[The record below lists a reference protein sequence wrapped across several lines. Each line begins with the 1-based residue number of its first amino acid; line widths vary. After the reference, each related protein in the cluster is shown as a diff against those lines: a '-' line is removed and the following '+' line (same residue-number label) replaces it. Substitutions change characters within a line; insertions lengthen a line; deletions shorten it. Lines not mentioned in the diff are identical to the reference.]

1 MYVSLTVFCAG
12 GVPSVRDV
20 VPEGGGVRE
29 KGGGAREGEM
39 LEKVVALDVSS
50 HDGGFSGRA
59 VTAGRLEL

>member
-1 MYVSLTVFCAG
+1 
-12 GVPSVRDV
+12 
-20 VPEGGGVRE
+20 
-29 KGGGAREGEM
+29 M